1 MYMQAYIL
9 YVFKQP
15 HRIMVTPKTMYK
27 NVIHVFINWVFV
39 VITKG
44 QSGGVGQAGTST
56 SFDTGEQSIK
66 YYYYC
71 QSSL

>member
-1 MYMQAYIL
+1 
-9 YVFKQP
+9 
-15 HRIMVTPKTMYK
+15 MVTPKTVYK
-27 NVIHVFINWVFV
+27 NLMFIYWVFV

-66 YYYYC
+66 Y
-71 QSSL
+71 